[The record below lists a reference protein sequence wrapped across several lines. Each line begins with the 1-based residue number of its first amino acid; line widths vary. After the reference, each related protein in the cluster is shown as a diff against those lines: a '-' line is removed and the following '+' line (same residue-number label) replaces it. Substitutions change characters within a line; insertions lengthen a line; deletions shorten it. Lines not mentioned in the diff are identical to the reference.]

1 MSSLMFHGYML
12 MVGREARSH
21 RVATRRWQ
29 AVGAVTPDMTPLSMA
44 ARILLGV
51 ASSDIPAKPATMYY
65 EYAPC
70 DIIINTSS
78 EFSLH
83 FCCRVASSEFSLH
96 SAAGLQSCILLRGF
110 RNPLSSRCISVAL
123 LAAFRVALH
132 RVLRIKD
139 LATCNTV

>member
-51 ASSDIPAKPATMYY
+51 ASSDIPAKPTMYY

-123 LAAFRVALH
+123 LAAFRVAH
-132 RVLRIKD
+132 FTVLRIKD